1 MDDQRNK
8 ERLIQKANR
17 QDNLA
22 VTLVESNRNKLAAY
36 IKRLFIGRI
45 LNSWQAKRGDPD
57 PGMEGMDMSLS
68 KLWKTV
74 KSKEAWRASLRSQR
88 VR

>member
-1 MDDQRNK
+1 M
-8 ERLIQKANR
+8 
-17 QDNLA
+17 A

-57 PGMEGMDMSLS
+57 PGMEGVLR
-68 KLWKTV
+68 WKAEV
-74 KSKEAWRASLRSQR
+74 
-88 VR
+88 